1 MPDDPA
7 AGHLWWTIPIIV
19 CLLLLYMLIAFGETA
34 IVSMG
39 DARLAKLADEE
50 NKKAKRVLSL
60 TERSRRF
67 SETVRLCKA
76 LFAAAYTAAVIGAFA
91 PPLAAAFAALSVGG
105 APMPY
110 ALCMLLSAALLV
122 LLCTALQVLLCEQLP
137 RRLAPPH
144 AEGMAFALVGFM
156 RATLAFF
163 YPLWWL
169 LSRFSNLISRL
180 FGVDPH
186 ASQEEVTE
194 EEIRLLVDVGEETGV
209 IEGSQKQMI
218 NNIFEFDDIT
228 AVDIMT
234 PRTDVEAIDVSDSVD
249 DALAAA
255 VDNGVSR
262 LPIYEEDIDHVVGVL
277 YIKDLLPYV
286 GRPLPEA
293 VTVRSMMRETLFVP
307 ETKRCG
313 ELFSEMTAL
322 HIQMAMV
329 VDEYGGIA
337 GIVTMEDLLES
348 IVGNM
353 QDEYD
358 NEQEEVKKL
367 DENRFEVDGS
377 ADIEQV
383 SLLIGIE
390 LPEGDYD
397 TLGGFLLERLGRI
410 PEADEHPVI
419 SYQNATFTVR
429 EMDDR
434 RIELV
439 HIEIAPQAD
448 AQVRMDEKDEKKE

>member
-7 AGHLWWTIPIIV
+7 AGHLWWTVPLII
-19 CLLLLYMLIAFGETA
+19 CLLLLNMLVAFGETA

-39 DARLAKLADEE
+39 DARLARLADEE

-60 TERSRRF
+60 TDRSLRF
-67 SETVRLCKA
+67 SETVRLCEG
-76 LFAAAYTAAVIGAFA
+76 LLAAAYTAAVICVFA
-91 PPLAAAFAALSVGG
+91 EPLAAQFFVSSAA
-105 APMPY
+105 APTMPP
-110 ALCMLLSAALLV
+110 ALCILLSAAVLV
-122 LLCTALQVLLCEQLP
+122 FVCTAVRVLLCEQLV
-137 RRLAPPH
+137 RRVVPPH

-156 RATLAFF
+156 RAVLAVF
-163 YPLWWL
+163 YPLWWV
-169 LSRFSNLISRL
+169 LSRLSDLLSRL

-249 DALAAA
+249 DALKAA
-255 VDNGVSR
+255 VASGVSR

-286 GRPLPEA
+286 GKPLPEI
-293 VTVRSMMRETLFVP
+293 VTVRSMMRETFFVP

-367 DENRFEVDGS
+367 DEYRFEVDGS

-419 SYQNATFTVR
+419 SFENADFTVW

-434 RIELV
+434 RIEIV
-439 HIEIAPQAD
+439 HIEIHPNGD
-448 AQVRMDEKDEKKE
+448 ASVQVDDKKD